1 MAQDSQLQ
9 SWSEELEQLSRVLG
23 RVGPDEVCCEGMTRR
38 QCSIL
43 RTLADKQGAR
53 LSDHAADSG
62 ITPSAMTRVLEK
74 LEAQGLAQRVRGKSK
89 DGRAAMVSVTPAGRD
104 VRRRIDQLMLERTQK
119 IVSSIPAG
127 CRPQLLAALRVLDQ
141 SMGPEGWCEF
151 NGEWREVAVSCKV
164 MDRKKPATRRN
175 TNVRQGERN
184 RGRCTRALWRDRA
197 WRKIGLRMF

>member
-53 LSDHAADSG
+53 LSDLAADSG

-127 CRPQLLAALRVLDQ
+127 WRPQLLAALRVLNQ
-141 SMGPEGWCEF
+141 SMGPEGCCEF
-151 NGEWREVAVSCKV
+151 NGEWPEVAVSCKV

-175 TNVRQGERN
+175 TNVRQ
-184 RGRCTRALWRDRA
+184 
-197 WRKIGLRMF
+197 